1 MSLSNI
7 KNSLKKQNSKIHFA
21 SENWL
26 ISFRT
31 LQQEPEILA
40 SLKVEYGNVLLY
52 YYKYERS
59 LKAFQEAQV
68 KIIS

>member
-1 MSLSNI
+1 MTST
-7 KNSLKKQNSKIHFA
+7 F
-21 SENWL
+21 EG
-26 ISFRT
+26 
-31 LQQEPEILA
+31 EPDVLA

-68 KIIS
+68 KKKK